1 MVWKDLIFFSFADIP
16 CTLQIKAIKARSLKN
31 AFNSPNL
38 AWFMLTHFPFN
49 YPQNTTTTKE
59 DTDTSLARTS
69 SHISINKDHKFSK
82 NNEKEEEKENTH
94 VHTINSKRTLG
105 SWSKSL
111 IFNDLPSIAPLHKA
125 NIILSL
131 NVSIF
136 KFNKSKFNDWC
147 RRYYLN

>member
-1 MVWKDLIFFSFADIP
+1 
-16 CTLQIKAIKARSLKN
+16 
-31 AFNSPNL
+31 
-38 AWFMLTHFPFN
+38 MLTHFLFN

-82 NNEKEEEKENTH
+82 NNEMEEPVEEKENTH
-94 VHTINSKRTLG
+94 VHTTNSKRTLG

-125 NIILSL
+125 NIILTL

-136 KFNKSKFNDWC
+136 EFYTSKFNDWC
-147 RRYYLN
+147 IRYN

>member
-1 MVWKDLIFFSFADIP
+1 
-16 CTLQIKAIKARSLKN
+16 
-31 AFNSPNL
+31 
-38 AWFMLTHFPFN
+38 MLTHFPFN

-59 DTDTSLARTS
+59 DTDTSLARAS

-82 NNEKEEEKENTH
+82 NNEKVEPEEEKENTH

-125 NIILSL
+125 NIILTL

-136 KFNKSKFNDWC
+136 EFYTSKFNDWC
-147 RRYYLN
+147 IID